1 VVHTFVDH
9 HMGRHSPWGES
20 ETAGGDAILA
30 PRDESTYREDVAP
43 GRLVLVDPDVHLYMT
58 FEIFYRLLEADD
70 LA

>member
-1 VVHTFVDH
+1 
-9 HMGRHSPWGES
+9 
-20 ETAGGDAILA
+20 LA